1 MLTRPARVVF
11 GLVAFA
17 VAGSLLAGCADD
29 PEPVP
34 TSSSPSASSSV
45 PPAGPSPTTSGPTPT
60 GSSASPTPTLP
71 TVAEVFRS
79 TRTDSLA
86 AQSGHAVGTMTRE
99 GKRLGIDV
107 SGLANGSNQKVFI
120 TTPDGGTAEVLT
132 IGDDYWIGGDDAY
145 WLEATGD
152 AKTAA
157 TLVGKYAPI
166 TESDASELGSFTLRT
181 ILTDLFGLP
190 DLALL
195 ESNTGPA
202 SVTEVDGRPAY
213 LLGGKGGPRLWV
225 AADGSG
231 TLLRAVG
238 AKSEPLDLSF
248 SEWDRAGTFTEPPP
262 SKVIE
267 N

>member
-1 MLTRPARVVF
+1 MLTRPDRRVL
-11 GLVAFA
+11 GLVSFA
-17 VAGSLLAGCADD
+17 VAGVLLAGCTAD
-29 PEPVP
+29 PMPAT
-34 TSSSPSASSSV
+34 TSSSPSASSSS
-45 PPAGPSPTTSGPTPT
+45 PQSSPSPSTSGPTP
-60 GSSASPTPTLP
+60 SVSPTDILP

-99 GKRLGIDV
+99 GTRLGIDV

-120 TTPDGGTAEVLT
+120 ATPDGGTAEVLT
-132 IGDDYWIGGDDAY
+132 IGDDYWIGGDEAY

-166 TESDASELGSFTLRT
+166 TESDATELGSFTLRT
-181 ILTDLFGLP
+181 ILTDLFALP
-190 DLALL
+190 ELALL
-195 ESNTGPA
+195 ESNTGA
-202 SVTEVDGRPAY
+202 ATETEVDGRPAY
-213 LLGGKGGPRLWV
+213 VLGAKGGPRLWV

-231 TLLRAVG
+231 TLLRATG
-238 AKSEPLDLSF
+238 AKSEPMELSF